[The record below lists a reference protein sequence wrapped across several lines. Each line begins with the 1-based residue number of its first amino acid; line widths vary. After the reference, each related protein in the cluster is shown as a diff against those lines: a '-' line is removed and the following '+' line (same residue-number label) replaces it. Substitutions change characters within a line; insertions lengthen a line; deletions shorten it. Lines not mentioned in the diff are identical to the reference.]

1 MKIYDISQEVFGCQ
15 VYAGDPVPGKKQ
27 LCSMEKGDLYNLTAF
42 SMCAHNGTH
51 IDAPF
56 HFIKGGK
63 TVDSIGLDTF
73 IGMAYVAEYHGI
85 VSDSAAAEILEKAKK
100 QNPEAA
106 KRILIKGDLL
116 MQEPQS
122 EKSERYLAVIRER
135 TDAMRGL
142 TEELFRYSV
151 IAGTIEEL
159 HLEPVCLNDILEQ
172 SLVGFYGALTGR
184 GITPEIQMPEQEVVR
199 ELDVAAIRRILD
211 NLLSNAV
218 KYSDGDLCVSLTDK
232 GEIIFSNHAVGL
244 DSVQVKRLFD
254 RFYTVETARQS
265 SGLGL
270 SIAKLLTEHMGGSIT
285 ATYHN
290 GNLSVSVIFP

>member
-1 MKIYDISQEVFGCQ
+1 MEFWSVFVIGVLALCVIVLS
-15 VYAGDPVPGKKQ
+15 VY
-27 LCSMEKGDLYNLTAF
+27 LF
-42 SMCAHNGTH
+42 SLRSSL
-51 IDAPF
+51 
-56 HFIKGGK
+56 K
-63 TVDSIGLDTF
+63 
-73 IGMAYVAEYHGI
+73 
-85 VSDSAAAEILEKAKK
+85 
-100 QNPEAA
+100 EAA
-106 KRILIKGDLL
+106 KELEGKLKTDTNTLISISSGDRVMRALAAQINGQLRLLRRERLRSQHGDMELKNAVTNISHDLRTPLTAICGYLDLL

-151 IAGTIEEL
+151 IAGTAQEL

-232 GEIIFSNHAVGL
+232 GEIIFSNHAGGL

-290 GNLSVSVIFP
+290 GKLSVSVIFP

>member
-1 MKIYDISQEVFGCQ
+1 MEFWSVFVICGLALCVVGLLLYLLSMRASLKEVARELNDKLNTDTNTLLSISS
-15 VYAGDPVPGKKQ
+15 GDRAMRTLAVQINDQ
-27 LCSMEKGDLYNLTAF
+27 LRLLRRERLKLQHGDKELKNAVTSISHDLRTPLTAI
-42 SMCAHNGTH
+42 CGY
-51 IDAPF
+51 
-56 HFIKGGK
+56 
-63 TVDSIGLDTF
+63 L
-73 IGMAYVAEYHGI
+73 
-85 VSDSAAAEILEKAKK
+85 
-100 QNPEAA
+100 
-106 KRILIKGDLL
+106 DLL

-151 IAGTIEEL
+151 IAGTAEEL
-159 HLEPVCLNDILEQ
+159 HLEPLCLNDILEQ

-184 GITPEIQMPEQEVVR
+184 GITPEIQMPDQEVVR
-199 ELDVAAIRRILD
+199 ELDAAAIRRILD

-218 KYSDGDLCVSLTDK
+218 KYSDGDLCVSLTDN
-232 GEIIFSNHAVGL
+232 GEIIFSNHAGGL

-290 GNLSVSVIFP
+290 GKLSVSVSFP

>member
-1 MKIYDISQEVFGCQ
+1 MILTVFLALSVLFLLLYLLILRHSIREAAEELDEKLKTDTNTLISISTGDRAVRTLAAQINNQLRALRRERLKLQ
-15 VYAGDPVPGKKQ
+15 VGSDELTTAVTNI
-27 LCSMEKGDLYNLTAF
+27 SHDLRTPLTAI
-42 SMCAHNGTH
+42 CGY
-51 IDAPF
+51 
-56 HFIKGGK
+56 
-63 TVDSIGLDTF
+63 L
-73 IGMAYVAEYHGI
+73 
-85 VSDSAAAEILEKAKK
+85 
-100 QNPEAA
+100 
-106 KRILIKGDLL
+106 DLL

-142 TEELFRYSV
+142 TEELFQYSV
-151 IAGTIEEL
+151 IAGTTEKL
-159 HLEPVCLNDILEQ
+159 HFEPVCLNDILEQ

-218 KYSDGDLCVSLTDK
+218 KYSDGDLCVSLTDN
-232 GEIIFSNHAVGL
+232 GEIIFSNHAGGL
-244 DSVQVKRLFD
+244 DSVQVKRLFE

-290 GNLSVSVIFP
+290 GKLSVSVSFP